1 MLDGQNFH
9 AASDWPPYLQSK
21 ENSKC
26 IRERESRNQTQTQDA
41 RSYIILAVKSPT
53 LDEMWLEN
61 VFISGRHPSP
71 YKPIADKTSY
81 LNSIPRKKWN
91 SPN

>member
-21 ENSKC
+21 EKSKC
-26 IRERESRNQTQTQDA
+26 RHEREREKVSIEQDA
-41 RSYIILAVKSPT
+41 RLYIILAVKSPT

-61 VFISGRHPSP
+61 VFISGRPLTLQ
-71 YKPIADKTSY
+71 ADC
-81 LNSIPRKKWN
+81 R
-91 SPN
+91 